1 MSLRRDVDSDDA
13 AESLVPAARQE
24 HAIEIGARDPS
35 DKAYGGGQAPTT
47 DGSMNPAKRPSSD
60 GRS

>member
-24 HAIEIGARDPS
+24 HA
-35 DKAYGGGQAPTT
+35 
-47 DGSMNPAKRPSSD
+47 
-60 GRS
+60 